1 MWTLQDI
8 SVRKRLVFM
17 NFLMVCIPVVLLT
30 VLGVLLFAGLR
41 VTGTTRQSELA
52 LLWPEKG
59 AAMSIPYALT
69 SLRAKLD
76 HDEPLQ
82 LDDIWDDVTL
92 LESHHVQTAIVSDGR
107 LVYISPHSDVTAL
120 RQAVLNQC
128 GDVSSALSW
137 QDQALA
143 FTYTSHTGQQTIW
156 AAGTPAFA
164 AAPSET
170 DTSLRDTL
178 ELIFFLILGLSIT
191 VIIWL
196 GLSLSQMLSRQ
207 ILAPLTALRR
217 AAAAIRAGNLDSPLV
232 VTARDELGQACQDF
246 DAMRQELGHAKLRQE
261 QYEQNRKELIAG
273 ISHDLATP
281 LTLVKG
287 YASGILDGIAKT
299 PEKQR
304 QYVQKIYATSCSME
318 DLVDSL
324 FLFSKLD
331 LGRLPLTLEPLPL
344 VRYLEDVT
352 GELQSLYRDQGLTLR
367 LDTSACPAAQ
377 TVTVDALQFRRVL
390 GNIVTNALKYAG
402 TPTTNIDITVWS
414 ADQSAYI
421 RCSDHGQGVPADS
434 LPKLFD
440 TFYRADMAR
449 TDVTKGSGLGL
460 AIAKQIITAFG
471 GAIAASAT
479 PGGGLTLTLTLPITE
494 EPTHET
500 NTHH

>member
-1 MWTLQDI
+1 MRTLRDI
-8 SVRKRLVFM
+8 SVRTRLVCT
-17 NFLMVCIPVVLLT
+17 NFLMVFIPVVLLT
-30 VLGVLLFAGLR
+30 IMGILLFAGLR

-52 LLWPEKG
+52 LLWPEQG
-59 AAMSIPYALT
+59 AAMSIPYAVT
-69 SLRAKLD
+69 SLRETLD
-76 HDEPLQ
+76 TSQPLH
-82 LDDIWDDVTL
+82 LDDLWEDLTL
-92 LESHHVQTAIVSDGR
+92 LESQQIQAAVVSDGR
-107 LVYISPHSDVTAL
+107 LVYVSPHSDVDAII
-120 RQAVLNQC
+120 QAVHAQC
-128 GDVSSALSW
+128 GTAPAALAW
-137 QDQALA
+137 QEHQFA
-143 FTYTSHTGQQTIW
+143 FTYTSPNGQNIIW

-164 AAPSET
+164 AAPGT
-170 DTSLRDTL
+170 NTSTVRDTL
-178 ELIFFLILGLSIT
+178 TAVILTILVVAIIG
-191 VIIWL
+191 IIWL
-196 GLSLSQMLSRQ
+196 GLSLSRVLSRQ
-207 ILAPLTALRR
+207 ILEPLTALRR

-232 VTARDELGQACQDF
+232 VPARDELGQACQDF
-246 DAMRQELGHAKLRQE
+246 DAMRQELGHARKRQE

-281 LTLVKG
+281 LTLLKG
-287 YASGILDGIAKT
+287 YASGILDGITKT

-304 QYVQKIYATSCSME
+304 QYVQKIYTTSCSME
-318 DLVDSL
+318 ELVDSL

-331 LGRLPLTLEPLPL
+331 LGRLPFTLTPLPL
-344 VRYLEDVT
+344 ARYLEDVT
-352 GELQSLYRDQGLTLR
+352 DELQRLYRDQGLRLSFTPCSQTL
-367 LDTSACPAAQ
+367 

-402 TPTTNIDITVWS
+402 TATTDIDITIWPEAPSVHI
-414 ADQSAYI
+414 QI
-421 RCSDHGQGVPADS
+421 SDHGQGVPAAS

-479 PGGGLTLTLTLPITE
+479 PGGGLTITITLPITE